1 MVAYSLFESVGY
13 AETTMDDIARAAGVS
28 RRTVF
33 RYFESKER
41 LVFPLRDERLAEF
54 RGALRQAGES
64 HSSYVAVR
72 EACLEVAERMSG
84 ERERLLT
91 QDRIVRENPA
101 LVGLERL
108 FDSEYE
114 EAVVETLLGDGRTT
128 GAQRF
133 RARVLGGAILGVV
146 RTTLRIWLD
155 EGARTDLRQR
165 GAEAFEIFEA
175 GVS

>member
-1 MVAYSLFESVGY
+1 MVAYALFESVGY

-54 RGALRQAGES
+54 RDSLREAAQS
-64 HSSYVAVR
+64 HPPYGAVR
-72 EACLEVAERMSG
+72 EACLEIAARMSS

-114 EAVVETLLGDGRTT
+114 AAVVETLLDAGRTT
-128 GAQRF
+128 AAQRF
-133 RARVLGGAILGVV
+133 RARILGGAILGVV
-146 RTTLRIWLD
+146 RTTLRDWLD
-155 EGARTDLRQR
+155 DGARADLRQR
-165 GAEAFEIFEA
+165 GAEAFRIFEA
-175 GVS
+175 GVR